1 MINLYFLRLSYLA
14 GRCLATAGLVIA
26 CWLLAGSAHAQTPPW
41 TLAVFNSRVGVPMD
55 SQASAIATDA
65 SGNVYIVGSFGTFGS
80 VVFFGSTQLITA
92 GGPDIFLAKYVPA
105 TNTWAWAIRA
115 GGGGADRGY
124 GVAVSGNTVYL
135 TGSIET
141 SSNGTLNVGLQ
152 TTSTSTG
159 VTTQNGVGSTGI
171 VGSNELLLAAYT
183 DNGASASLKWTQV
196 GGTNGDDAGYAV
208 AASGNNVYVTGSIT
222 AGRTNATTA
231 LFGGGS
237 YVLSGV
243 FQQGATFFASADL
256 VVAAYT
262 DNGNS
267 ATIKWVHVAG
277 GSGPDYGRGIAVSGN
292 SVYVTGSIYND
303 LNNRST
309 VWFGGSGATMGT
321 TPQFGA
327 STVSSPDLVV
337 AKYLDNGTSAT
348 VAWAQVGGG
357 YGYDEG
363 RGIAASGNNVYVTGY
378 LDNSPTNSKNVLFG
392 GTGTLTG
399 SLAVNGVSTYNSSDL
414 LLAKYTDSGSSAT
427 PAWVQVGGGNY
438 TDMGNSVVVNGSQVY
453 VAGKIYNNTA
463 NGGQVS
469 FGGQNTTPGTT
480 VVPGA
485 NAVLSSTWLVAGY
498 TDLGTTGTLNWT
510 QVGGASGGTAE
521 QAAGLVLVGK
531 RLYAAGGLSSP
542 AQFGSI
548 SVTVSSPYIY
558 GSYAI
563 AALDGT
569 GILANTPS
577 MAGATPRLYPNP
589 AAGPATLSGAPVRAA
604 VQVVDALGRHV
615 AAATTDAAGTA
626 QLPAGLTPGLYLVR
640 VGAATVRWVV
650 E

>member
-1 MINLYFLRLSYLA
+1 MVNLYCLRLSYLV
-14 GRCLATAGLVIA
+14 GRYLATAGLFIA
-26 CWLLAGSAHAQTPPW
+26 LWLLTGSAQAQTPPW
-41 TLAVFNSRVGVPMD
+41 TLAVFNTNVNMNTD
-55 SQASAIATDA
+55 SQANAIATDA
-65 SGNVYIVGSFGTFGS
+65 NGNIYVVGTFGTFGAN
-80 VVFFGSTQLITA
+80 VFFGSTQLTTA

-115 GGGGADRGY
+115 GGAGVDRGY

-141 SSNGTLNVGLQ
+141 SSNGTLSVGLQ
-152 TTSTSTG
+152 TTSTSNG
-159 VTTQNGVGSTGI
+159 VTTQNGVASTGI

-196 GGTNGDDAGYAV
+196 GGANGDDAGYAV

-237 YVLSGV
+237 FVLSGV

-262 DNGNS
+262 DNGAN

-292 SVYVTGSIYND
+292 SVYVTGSINND
-303 LNNRST
+303 LSNRST
-309 VWFGGSGATMGT
+309 VWFGGSGPAMGT
-321 TPQFGA
+321 TPLFGA
-327 STVSSPDLVV
+327 STVNSADLVV

-348 VAWAQVGGG
+348 VAWTQVGGG
-357 YGYDEG
+357 YDYDEG
-363 RGIAASGNNVYVTGY
+363 RGIAVSGTSVYVTGY
-378 LDNSPTNSKNVLFG
+378 LSNSPTNSKNVLFG

-399 SLAVNGVSTYNSSDL
+399 NLAVNGVSTYNSSDL
-414 LLAKYTDSGSSAT
+414 LLAKYTDSGSNAT

-438 TDMGNSVVVNGSQVY
+438 TDIGNSVVVNGNQVY
-453 VAGKIYNNTA
+453 VAGQIYNNTG
-463 NGGQVS
+463 NSGQVL

-480 VVPGA
+480 VVPGS
-485 NAVLSSTWLVAGY
+485 NSSLSGTWLVAGY
-498 TDLGTTGTLNWT
+498 TDLGTTSTLNWT
-510 QVGGASGGTAE
+510 QVGGASGGTGE
-521 QAAGLVLVGK
+521 KAAGLVLVGK
-531 RLYAAGGLSSP
+531 RLYAAGGLSTPS
-542 AQFGSI
+542 QFGSI
-548 SVTVSSPYIY
+548 SLTAPSAY

-577 MAGATPRLYPNP
+577 VVSTAPRLYPNP
-589 AAGPATLSGAPVRAA
+589 ATGPATLSGAPVRAA

-615 AAATTDAAGTA
+615 VTATTDANGTA

-640 VGAATVRWVV
+640 AGAATVRWLV